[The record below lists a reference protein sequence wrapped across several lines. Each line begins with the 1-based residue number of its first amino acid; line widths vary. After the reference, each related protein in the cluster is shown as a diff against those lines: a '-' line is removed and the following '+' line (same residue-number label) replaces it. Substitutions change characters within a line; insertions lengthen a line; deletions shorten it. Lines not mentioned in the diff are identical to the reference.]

1 MAVDLG
7 ESPDYRTRLI
17 EGSKNPRLLYG
28 GDFWWGFGLGLDL
41 VFGLGLGF
49 GWLWVALD
57 SLGVAKVI
65 LRDPFS

>member
-28 GDFWWGFGLGLDL
+28 GDFWWGFGFDLGLSLGLDL
-41 VFGLGLGF
+41 

>member
-1 MAVDLG
+1 MAG
-7 ESPDYRTRLI
+7 I
-17 EGSKNPRLLYG
+17 FG
-28 GDFWWGFGLGLDL
+28 GALALGLDL
-41 VFGLGLGF
+41 GFGLGLGF